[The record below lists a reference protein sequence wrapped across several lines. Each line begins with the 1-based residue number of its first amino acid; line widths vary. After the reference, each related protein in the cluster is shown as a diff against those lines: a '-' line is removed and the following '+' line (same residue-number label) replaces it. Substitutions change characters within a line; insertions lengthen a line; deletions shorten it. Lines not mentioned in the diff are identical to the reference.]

1 MRVLVPAP
9 ASLLVVAHCGRVVT
23 SEWIFLATSFT
34 WHRDEVSVHYFILCF
49 AIWKWWGG
57 ATFWSLA
64 LACGH
69 SMHPGES
76 ISAQSRFAKVFA
88 KVYGNQRGRS
98 TEAHTLFF

>member
-1 MRVLVPAP
+1 MGEWSHLNGYFSQR
-9 ASLLVVAHCGRVVT
+9 ASLGIAMKSVCT
-23 SEWIFLATSFT
+23 ISFF
-34 WHRDEVSVHYFILCF
+34 VSQSGSGGG
-49 AIWKWWGG
+49 GG

-64 LACGH
+64 LACGQ